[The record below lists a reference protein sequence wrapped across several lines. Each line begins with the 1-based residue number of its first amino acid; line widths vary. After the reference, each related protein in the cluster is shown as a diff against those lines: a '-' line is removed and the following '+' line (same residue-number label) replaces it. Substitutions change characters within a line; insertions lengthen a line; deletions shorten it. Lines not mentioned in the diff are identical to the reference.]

1 MKLSRIGKQP
11 IILPEGTIAEIRG
24 REVEIKGSLGTEKII
39 LSNFVKADIKENKIT
54 VEPKSNAREAKAH
67 HGLFRMLI
75 ANAVEGV
82 GKGFEKKLELVGI
95 GFRATLSGENLE
107 LSLGFSH
114 PITFS
119 PPVGIKFRVEKNIIT
134 VFGTNKALVGDT
146 ASRIRK
152 LRPPEPYKGKG
163 IRYVGEQIRRKA
175 GKAGKAVG
183 AK

>member
-1 MKLSRIGKQP
+1 MKLSRVGKKP
-11 IILPEGTIAEIRG
+11 IILPEGVTVKISG
-24 REVEIKGSLGTEKII
+24 KEVEVQGSLGIEKVT
-39 LSNFVKADIKENKIT
+39 LSNLVKAELQENKVIVKPT
-54 VEPKSNAREAKAH
+54 SNSREARAH

-82 GKGFEKKLELVGI
+82 SKGFEKKLELVGI
-95 GFRATLSGENLE
+95 GFRAGLSGEQLE

-119 PPVGIKFRVEKNIIT
+119 PPPGIKFKVEKNVIT
-134 VFGTNKALVGDT
+134 VFGTNKTLVGDT

-163 IRYVGEQIRRKA
+163 IRYLGEQIRRKA